1 MFAVVRYM
9 GDCAGIPNY
18 SDFIKQNLMAVYSV
32 LIEPNISITQEDI
45 DEFQDEPQTFIK
57 NDLEE
62 SDSETRRRQCMKFV
76 QQLSKKFPSEMLALV
91 AQQINTL
98 LALYCQNRA

>member
-1 MFAVVRYM
+1 MSIYT
-9 GDCAGIPNY
+9 
-18 SDFIKQNLMAVYSV
+18 V
-32 LIEPNISITQEDI
+32 LVEPNISITQEDI

-76 QQLSKKFPSEMLALV
+76 QQLSKKFPTEMLALV
-91 AQQINTL
+91 AHQINALST
-98 LALYCQNRA
+98 LYCQNRV